1 MSLRFERS
9 LSGHANWVRTAAWS
23 PDGAS
28 IVSGAEDSTVRV
40 WDANTG
46 VCTGVLYDFASPVTC
61 VAWSPDGHTIAAGGA
76 EGAIKL
82 WDARA
87 PSRSLLQHYAAH
99 EGGGGVA
106 SIAWH
111 SQGGA
116 ILSTGAAD
124 GTAKIWDVAEGHA
137 LYTVRGHRA
146 PTVYAGSFAPG
157 GELFATAG
165 GDGAVLV
172 WRADLSATAGA
183 EGGAAA
189 ATEVAAAIKSV
200 AAIGGGS
207 SAAAPVVPKSPSS
220 ARPTNSAPPGGSPA
234 PFRAAPISVASSK
247 TSAAVATAPSAQQPV
262 TSAAI
267 LEAEPSL
274 GMAMHYIAS
283 QLERID
289 VAVRALNDR
298 MGSTERAIAELRG
311 DDALFGARA
320 SAARSRMPAVL
331 REPTA

>member
-23 PDGAS
+23 PDGAA

-76 EGAIKL
+76 EGVIKL

-99 EGGGGVA
+99 DGAGGVA

-111 SQGGA
+111 PQGGA
-116 ILSTGAAD
+116 IVSTGAAD

-146 PTVYAGSFAPG
+146 PAVNAGSFAPG

-172 WRADLSATAGA
+172 WRADLSATAGGG
-183 EGGAAA
+183 EGA
-189 ATEVAAAIKSV
+189 EVAAAIKSV
-200 AAIGGGS
+200 AIGGGS
-207 SAAAPVVPKSPSS
+207 SAAAAAAALPKSPSS
-220 ARPTNSAPPGGSPA
+220 ARPLTNSAPPGGSPA
-234 PFRAAPISVASSK
+234 PFRAAPVTSSK
-247 TSAAVATAPSAQQPV
+247 TSTAVAATTAPAAQQPV

-331 REPTA
+331 REPTEA